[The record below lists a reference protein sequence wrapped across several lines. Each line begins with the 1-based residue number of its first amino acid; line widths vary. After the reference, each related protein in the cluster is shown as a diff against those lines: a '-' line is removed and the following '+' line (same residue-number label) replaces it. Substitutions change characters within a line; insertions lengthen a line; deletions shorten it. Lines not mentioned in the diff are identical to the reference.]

1 MFDLGVS
8 RTSTKD
14 AVLKL
19 LLKANP
25 TWTNEEKEQ
34 MEARA
39 VNEIN
44 SLVARIG
51 SWGQYMRLCQ
61 RGKEL
66 TEEES
71 LKAKTNV
78 NKVIMKQHK
87 TILDGAMETAWEVHK
102 NSFPTLYD
110 LGQRILALS
119 IESADVERVCKA
131 NGLIHSKS
139 RNRLRHSNVQK
150 LLFCYVNL
158 RLIKSQ
164 YGKDED
170 FLDQSSLDVPD
181 D

>member
-39 VNEIN
+39 ANEIN
-44 SLVARIG
+44 CLITRVG
-51 SWGQYMRLCQ
+51 SWGQYIWLCQ

-71 LKAKTNV
+71 LKAKTNIFGSV
-78 NKVIMKQHK
+78 PL
-87 TILDGAMETAWEVHK
+87 TLS
-102 NSFPTLYD
+102 SFPGLWSFEPRSRSQ
-110 LGQRILALS
+110 GRRCQRTRCRGCPSRPSLP
-119 IESADVERVCKA
+119 ESPFIADVMFE
-131 NGLIHSKS
+131 
-139 RNRLRHSNVQK
+139 
-150 LLFCYVNL
+150 
-158 RLIKSQ
+158 
-164 YGKDED
+164 
-170 FLDQSSLDVPD
+170 
-181 D
+181 